1 MAAAAN
7 APPMWYT
14 AAPSWVER
22 LLAESDEDPDASDDE
37 PDQRPAGTKPSKA
50 VSWLS
55 PKRSLADR
63 APPAAAAA
71 AKPAKKQ
78 KRGADGADHR
88 PQQKTKRGRSSS
100 RLSQSPPAGAEAQEQ
115 SAENAPAKAARP
127 PVPVSEYRGVYASYG
142 NQHSR
147 KISWRARILVN
158 GRRSTLPGGQAW

>member
-37 PDQRPAGTKPSKA
+37 DVGPKPSKA

-63 APPAAAAA
+63 APAAAA

-100 RLSQSPPAGAEAQEQ
+100 RLSQSPPAGAEAKEQ

-127 PVPVSEYRGVYASYG
+127 PAPVSEYRGVYASYG